1 MVKEYWERVLSNG
14 GRSNPLEIGLHPRRF
29 LEIFYS
35 LSTPHRLRINSKK
48 KNPVFIVFLGLKDY
62 DGLLKADDRCHAT
75 VHKGLQ
81 TLV

>member
-1 MVKEYWERVLSNG
+1 MVSGNFLLAVYPSPAQDKFKE
-14 GRSNPLEIGLHPRRF
+14 
-29 LEIFYS
+29 
-35 LSTPHRLRINSKK
+35 
-48 KNPVFIVFLGLKDY
+48 KNPVFIIFLGLKDY